1 MTTISNSDNNSNNN
15 EQRKNVR
22 NNDIWNLYGLIDPEP
37 LSSAESD
44 DINYVSM
51 VAIGAATSAAL
62 WKAHFYR
69 PEEMDDF
76 TTYSMYIITFLTV
89 VGGVYVIYSIR
100 KREKQSKNAVKGE
113 VNEEGGDCKR
123 EVCNLNKN
131 NSTKKGSDTNE
142 ELSSNTTDDNTNKSG
157 NTMRRR
163 KNRVD

>member
-1 MTTISNSDNNSNNN
+1 MTAASDDNNS
-15 EQRKNVR
+15 EQVTAR
-22 NNDIWNLYGLIDPEP
+22 NNDIWNLYGLIDPDP
-37 LSSAESD
+37 LSSTEND

-100 KREKQSKNAVKGE
+100 KREKQAQNAIKNENRDERCDSKDV
-113 VNEEGGDCKR
+113 
-123 EVCNLNKN
+123 VCGKN
-131 NSTKKGSDTNE
+131 DSPKKENDTSSE
-142 ELSSNTTDDNTNKSG
+142 YSSNNTEHNANKPG
-157 NTMRRR
+157 NNMRRR